1 MALSV
6 NPIID
11 GVNASFKLGHG
22 LILAVR
28 DITSSDVSVD
38 YSGGFSIAALAA
50 QMGLSKILFFV
61 QASIRTSAGVH
72 RLLLPSW
79 DVTNGKLM
87 FGENAAAVGAFD
99 QVDPDTDIVDGD
111 IIRVVVIG
119 VGP

>member
-6 NPIID
+6 QPVIE
-11 GVNASFKLGHG
+11 GVTASFKLGHG
-22 LILAVR
+22 LILVVR
-28 DITSSDVSVD
+28 DITSSDVGTD
-38 YSGGFSIAALAA
+38 YSGGFNIGALAA

-61 QASIRTSAGVH
+61 QASIRAAAGTH

-79 DVTNGKLM
+79 DVANGKLM

-111 IIRVVVIG
+111 IIRVVLIG